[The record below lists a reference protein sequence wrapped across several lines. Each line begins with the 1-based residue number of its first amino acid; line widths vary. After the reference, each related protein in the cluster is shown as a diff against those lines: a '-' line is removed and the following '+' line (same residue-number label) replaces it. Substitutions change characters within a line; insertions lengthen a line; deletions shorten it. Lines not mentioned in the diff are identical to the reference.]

1 MIEVVVPARNAGH
14 FLRET
19 LASVAAQTYPPAL
32 VTVVDDRSED
42 GTSAVAQAAAAEFG
56 QRLAIRVIRNAG
68 RPGPAAARNTAILA
82 SNQPFIALLDADDLL
97 LPGHHAA
104 LAGLLRV
111 TPDAALAFGD
121 CSVFDH
127 ASAAV
132 RVPSHHARCG
142 ITAGPTTLLSVGGLS
157 MGDAMFAHLLRTGM
171 FGTSACMVR
180 REALLAAGLFDEAM
194 MYSEDTDLFLRLAL
208 EAPFVFT
215 LDHVARKREHG
226 ANLSDARND
235 LAFVEGR
242 ARSLTKLADRGD
254 GLPFHAI
261 GALAQRLPGAVH
273 EYLYEASLNGHA
285 AYRRAWAFARRVD
298 RGRAAFWPRHIARL
312 ARTTVTRS
320 GRS

>member
-14 FLRET
+14 FLRDA
-19 LASVAAQTYPPAL
+19 LASVAAQTHPPAL

-42 GTSAVAQAAAAEFG
+42 GTRAVAEAAAAEFG
-56 QRLAIRVIRNAG
+56 HRLAIRVIRNAG
-68 RPGPAAARNTAILA
+68 PPGPAAARNTAIRA
-82 SNQPFIALLDADDLL
+82 SDQPFIALLDADDLL
-97 LPGHHAA
+97 LPDHHAA
-104 LAGLLRV
+104 LAGLLRA
-111 TPDAALAFGD
+111 TPDAVLAFGD

-142 ITAGPTTLLSVGGLS
+142 ITAGLG
-157 MGDAMFAHLLRTGM
+157 MGDTMFGPLLRTGM
-171 FGTSACMVR
+171 FGTSACLVR
-180 REALLAAGLFDEAM
+180 REATLAAGLFDETM

-208 EAPFVFT
+208 GGPFVFT

-242 ARSLTKLADRGD
+242 ARSLTKLVERGG
-254 GLPFHAI
+254 GLPSFAS

-273 EYLYEASLNGHA
+273 EYLYEASLNGLA
-285 AYRRAWAFARRVD
+285 AYRRAWAFARGVGQ
-298 RGRAAFWPRHIARL
+298 GRAALRPRHIARL
-312 ARTTVTRS
+312 ARTMVVRPARS
-320 GRS
+320 